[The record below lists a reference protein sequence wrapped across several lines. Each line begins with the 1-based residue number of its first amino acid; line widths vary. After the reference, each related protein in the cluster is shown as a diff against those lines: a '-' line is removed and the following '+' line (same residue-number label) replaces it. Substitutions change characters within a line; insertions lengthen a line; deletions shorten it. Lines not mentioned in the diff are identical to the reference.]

1 MSAIENRG
9 LKRFMMDITGPLPR
23 MAENPLGAW
32 CRYEDVVSI
41 LLKIKIVTDGIK
53 ERMKHA

>member
-1 MSAIENRG
+1 MKSD
-9 LKRFMMDITGPLPR
+9 LKRYMMDITGPLPR